1 MTLEHPNEN
10 NYGTKLEWG
19 EWREEEKGKP
29 IKGERWMEMLKE
41 HEDYWERKTEKFT
54 EYNVSL
60 PNQKINQP
68 NPNINQPNPNIN
80 LPNPNINKPNPNINL
95 PNPNIKLSNPNVQ
108 QLNVTNSIKEYPL
121 NVVEKPILVREGL
134 SEFRN
139 NRNYHYG
146 EKWDEYQ
153 DGTQHKNVI
162 LDDGH
167 GKRTLKELG
176 KKLNEEIM
184 ADVQLITDE
193 KGYFVFFI
201 DAKKKKYSSL
211 QELIEEYK
219 DELAWDTCN
228 ETIDDISN
236 SIIIFQKEGID
247 KE

>member
-41 HEDYWERKTEKFT
+41 HEDYWERKTEKYT
-54 EYNVSL
+54 EYNVNL

-80 LPNPNINKPNPNINL
+80 LPNPNI
-95 PNPNIKLSNPNVQ
+95 KLSNPNLQ

-146 EKWDEYQ
+146 EKWDEY
-153 DGTQHKNVI
+153 
-162 LDDGH
+162 
-167 GKRTLKELG
+167 
-176 KKLNEEIM
+176 
-184 ADVQLITDE
+184 
-193 KGYFVFFI
+193 
-201 DAKKKKYSSL
+201 
-211 QELIEEYK
+211 
-219 DELAWDTCN
+219 
-228 ETIDDISN
+228 
-236 SIIIFQKEGID
+236 
-247 KE
+247 